1 MNLKFKIKT
10 KNLLK
15 NFIINYRQFYTYI
28 VHRIESLE
36 VNQIT
41 RQIDL
46 KY

>member
-15 NFIINYRQFYTYI
+15 NFIINRQFYTYI